1 MLRSVKSR
9 VLGQRD
15 YSLVV
20 HSLAKYSLLML
31 MKSPLRI
38 MPKFIIS
45 SRDTTRPQSFWTEK
59 KMILEF
65 LCPVVSVLF
74 FIYNLVETGLV
85 HSTSVYDL
93 TWFKDDTQIL
103 SVGGD
108 CKCQL
113 MEVET
118 Q

>member
-1 MLRSVKSR
+1 VKSR

-15 YSLVV
+15 YSLVE
-20 HSLAKYSLLML
+20 HSLAKYSFLML

-38 MPKFIIS
+38 MQKYTIS
-45 SRDTTRPQSFWTEK
+45 NRDTTRPQSFWTEK

-65 LCPVVSVLF
+65 LCPVVSDLI
-74 FIYNLVETGLV
+74 FINNIVETGLV